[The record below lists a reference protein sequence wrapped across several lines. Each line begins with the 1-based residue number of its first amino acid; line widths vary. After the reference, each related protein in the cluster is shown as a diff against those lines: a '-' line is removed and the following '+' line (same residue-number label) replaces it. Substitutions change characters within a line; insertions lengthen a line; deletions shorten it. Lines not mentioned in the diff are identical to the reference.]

1 MTGADMLIERE
12 RGAERRDILLIC
24 GASILVLLSGCSA
37 ARPSSEMPVTGLLAF
52 TMGETPRPPPQ
63 AFLDDPAPLISVGA
77 EARRRSFDA
86 LHDRVLCGGQCPS
99 SSELGLSTGPGPDF
113 EITLSRR
120 CPAYVVT
127 LRADGTVVYE
137 GHRWVKVHGR
147 VVDHVA
153 PKDVDGLVRRFED
166 GFEKVHPLDLWK
178 LRTESFPE
186 LTLTLVRGDRSLKVD
201 ADVLGVAAKIDRI
214 AGTERWTRC
223 GSSPDVPCDEPAA
236 TRSATLFAGG
246 CPRAR

>member
-1 MTGADMLIERE
+1 MTGADMLIERGRE
-12 RGAERRDILLIC
+12 AERRDILLIC

-37 ARPSSEMPVTGLLAF
+37 ARPSSEMPVTGL
-52 TMGETPRPPPQ
+52 Q
-63 AFLDDPAPLISVGA
+63 AVLDDPAPMISATA

-86 LHDRVLCGGQCPS
+86 LHDRVLCGGKCVSPT
-99 SSELGLSTGPGPDF
+99 ELWLSTAPGPDY

-137 GHRWVKVHGR
+137 GHRWVKAHGR

-166 GFEKVHPLDLWK
+166 GFEKVRPLEAWRW
-178 LRTESFPE
+178 RTESFPD
-186 LTLTLVRGDRSLKVD
+186 LTLTLVRGGRSLRVD

-236 TRSATLFAGG
+236 TRPTTLFAGG